1 MIGVTNR
8 DSECIRGIDGP
19 LVRDA
24 QENADH
30 LRNLRFFGM
39 SERRDAHFD
48 ICGRVFEQRHTEA
61 SAGADGDAAG
71 VTEFYG
77 GIGVFLVEYAFEC
90 DLIGLHLREIFRQ
103 ESVDMEQAA
112 GERFIAQNEAID
124 HLRRSRATI
133 NSVPISEDKEALD
146 VQAAT
151 TPEEELIID
160 QVVRDLIDG
169 IHNLPEN
176 YRAVAE
182 LRFIKDYAYEDIAR
196 TLGLP
201 LGTVKTRI
209 SRARRMLEKLV
220 ENPADGNAD

>member
-8 DSECIRGIDGP
+8 DSECIRGIDRP

-90 DLIGLHLREIFRQ
+90 DLIGLHLR
-103 ESVDMEQAA
+103 
-112 GERFIAQNEAID
+112 
-124 HLRRSRATI
+124 
-133 NSVPISEDKEALD
+133 
-146 VQAAT
+146 
-151 TPEEELIID
+151 
-160 QVVRDLIDG
+160 
-169 IHNLPEN
+169 
-176 YRAVAE
+176 
-182 LRFIKDYAYEDIAR
+182 
-196 TLGLP
+196 
-201 LGTVKTRI
+201 
-209 SRARRMLEKLV
+209 
-220 ENPADGNAD
+220 